1 MKIPSMPRPYN
12 EHSII
17 KFTPLDVAIQE
28 EDGEMI
34 ELLRKHGGETKT
46 KLDEI

>member
-1 MKIPSMPRPYN
+1 MN
-12 EHSII
+12 EFSII
-17 KFTPLDVAIQE
+17 KFTPLDVAIEQE
-28 EDGEMI
+28 DDDMI